1 MSGLQVV
8 AGFEVIAASAATAN
22 LTGVEFGA
30 MLSLHRV
37 NGIQETVMNV
47 ITGKN
52 YPGVVKEFDSG

>member
-1 MSGLQVV
+1 MSGIQVV

-37 NGIQETVMNV
+37 NGIQETIMNV
-47 ITGKN
+47 ITGK
-52 YPGVVKEFDSG
+52 KLSRDFF